1 MVAMSDYT
9 ATAQR
14 VDDGWWMIQCDQYP
28 GALSQV
34 RRLDQ
39 APGVHREAI
48 AFLTGEPPEQVSVT
62 VTPQLSSDVE
72 EGLANVRRLAD
83 TAARAAD
90 QAADQRIALAQRLR
104 EDGLT
109 VRDIGQIMG
118 VSYQRAGQLITDSK
132 QPTER
137 AS

>member
-1 MVAMSDYT
+1 MV
-9 ATAQR
+9 
-14 VDDGWWMIQCDQYP
+14 QCDQYP

-39 APGVHREAI
+39 APGEHREAI

-72 EGLANVRRLAD
+72 ERLANIRRLTD

-90 QAADQRIALAQRLR
+90 QRTALARRLR
-104 EDGLT
+104 EQGLT

-132 QPTER
+132 RPTAR

>member
-1 MVAMSDYT
+1 MSDYT
-9 ATAQR
+9 STAQR
-14 VDDGWWMIQCDQYP
+14 VEGGWWMVQCDQHP

-39 APGVHREAI
+39 AAVEHREAI
-48 AFLTGEPPEQVSVT
+48 AFVTGEPAEQVHVT
-62 VTPQLSSDVE
+62 VVPLLDRRIE
-72 EGLANVRRLAD
+72 DELAAVRKLTD

-90 QAADQRIALAQRLR
+90 EAAEQRTALARRLH
-104 EDGLT
+104 DGGLT

-118 VSYQRAGQLITDSK
+118 VSYQRAGQLVAASK
-132 QPTER
+132 PVRRAR

>member
-1 MVAMSDYT
+1 MAVSDYT

-14 VDDGWWMIQCDQYP
+14 VAGGWWMVQCDQHP

-39 APGVHREAI
+39 AVDVHREAI
-48 AFLTGEPPEQVSVT
+48 AFVTSEPVEQVQVSV
-62 VTPQLSSDVE
+62 VPRLDSAAEDE
-72 EGLANVRRLAD
+72 LAAVRRLSDA
-83 TAARAAD
+83 AARAAN
-90 QAADQRIALAQRLR
+90 QAAEQRAALARRLH

-118 VSYQRAGQLITDSK
+118 VSYQRAGQLIAGSES
-132 QPTER
+132 PRRSR